1 MKPVTLSRAAE
12 IDTDLCVKN
21 AGENRYMLVIM
32 ASARAREIARQ
43 HRASEN
49 PVHIYPVVKALLEF
63 QTCEISI
70 DAATKIM

>member
-1 MKPVTLSRAAE
+1 MKPVTLSRGTE

-32 ASARAREIARQ
+32 ATARAREIARQ

-49 PVHIYPVVKALLEF
+49 SVHIYPVVKALMEF
-63 QTCEISI
+63 QTGEISI
-70 DAATKIM
+70 DSALKIK

>member
-1 MKPVTLSRAAE
+1 MKPVTLSRGTE

-32 ASARAREIARQ
+32 AAARAREIARQ

-63 QTCEISI
+63 QTGEISI

>member
-1 MKPVTLSRAAE
+1 MKPVTLSRGTE

-49 PVHIYPVVKALLEF
+49 PVHIYPVVKALMEF
-63 QTCEISI
+63 QTGEISI

>member
-1 MKPVTLSRAAE
+1 MKPVTLSRGTE

-32 ASARAREIARQ
+32 AAARARDIARQ

-49 PVHIYPVVKALLEF
+49 PAHIYPVVKALLEF
-63 QTCEISI
+63 QTGEISI

>member
-1 MKPVTLSRAAE
+1 MKPVTLSRGTE

-32 ASARAREIARQ
+32 AAARAREIARQ

-49 PVHIYPVVKALLEF
+49 PVHIYPVVKALMEF
-63 QTCEISI
+63 QTGEISI

>member
-1 MKPVTLSRAAE
+1 MKPVTLSRGTE

-49 PVHIYPVVKALLEF
+49 PAHIYPVVKALMEF
-63 QTCEISI
+63 QTGEISI
-70 DAATKIM
+70 DEATKIM

>member
-1 MKPVTLSRAAE
+1 MNRLSASRGTE

-49 PVHIYPVVKALLEF
+49 PAHIYPVVKALLEF
-63 QTCEISI
+63 QTGEITI

>member
-1 MKPVTLSRAAE
+1 MKPVTLSRGTE

-49 PVHIYPVVKALLEF
+49 PVHIYPVVKALMEF
-63 QTCEISI
+63 QTGEISI
-70 DAATKIM
+70 DSALKIK

>member
-1 MKPVTLSRAAE
+1 MKPVTLSRGTE

-32 ASARAREIARQ
+32 AAARAREIARQ

-49 PVHIYPVVKALLEF
+49 PAHIYPVVKALLEF
-63 QTCEISI
+63 QTGEISI

>member
-1 MKPVTLSRAAE
+1 MHRTKLSRGTE

-32 ASARAREIARQ
+32 AAARAREISRQ
-43 HRASEN
+43 YRASEN
-49 PVHIYPVVKALLEF
+49 PAHIYPVVKALLEF
-63 QTCEISI
+63 QTGEISI

>member
-1 MKPVTLSRAAE
+1 MKPVTLSRGTE

-21 AGENRYMLVIM
+21 AGENRYMLVIL
-32 ASARAREIARQ
+32 AAARAREIARQ

-49 PVHIYPVVKALLEF
+49 PAHIYPVVKALLEF
-63 QTCEISI
+63 QTGEISI

>member
-1 MKPVTLSRAAE
+1 MNRLSASRGTE

-32 ASARAREIARQ
+32 ATARAREIARQ

-49 PVHIYPVVKALLEF
+49 PVHIYPVVKALMEF
-63 QTCEISI
+63 QTGEISI
-70 DAATKIM
+70 DSALKIK

>member
-1 MKPVTLSRAAE
+1 MNRLKQSRGTE

-21 AGENRYMLVIM
+21 AGENRYMLVIL

-49 PVHIYPVVKALLEF
+49 PAHIYPVVKALMEF
-63 QTCEISI
+63 QTGEIGI

>member
-1 MKPVTLSRAAE
+1 MKPVTLSRGTE

-49 PVHIYPVVKALLEF
+49 PAHIYPVVKALLEF
-63 QTCEISI
+63 QTGEISI